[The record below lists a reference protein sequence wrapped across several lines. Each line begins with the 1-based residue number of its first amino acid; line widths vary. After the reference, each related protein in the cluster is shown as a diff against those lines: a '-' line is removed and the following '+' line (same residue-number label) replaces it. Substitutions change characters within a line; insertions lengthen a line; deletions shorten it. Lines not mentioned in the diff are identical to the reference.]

1 MSRGTLRLYLGAAPG
16 VGKTYAML
24 NEGWRRKE
32 RGTDVVIG
40 WVQEHGRPHTDAQIR
55 DLEVFPRRNVDYR
68 GQTFE
73 EMDTKGLIER
83 KPTLVLVDELAH
95 SNVPG
100 SKHAKRWQDVEELLE
115 AGINVIS
122 NLNLQHLE
130 SLNDVVGRITG
141 VEQRETVPDPFVR
154 SAGQIELVDMAPEA
168 LRRRMAHGNIYPPER
183 IDTALAN
190 YFRPGNLIAL
200 RELALLWVA
209 DRVDEELT
217 DYRERHHIAGPW
229 ETRERVL
236 VSVTGARDSAE
247 LVRRAARMAM
257 RTKAELIGVHVRTD
271 ETITN
276 TGAEGLVANR
286 ALLDDLGGR
295 YVEVVGA
302 DVADALV
309 SVARSENA
317 TQLIMGATHRSR
329 ITELLRGSVIN
340 SVIRAAGGSLDVHVI
355 ATDERRRTRAS
366 LADKDRPPPATIEG
380 DLAHPGDTEG
390 RHRHV
395 SVGRWRTVLTP
406 VSMRRQATALLIGLV
421 GFPLLTLILTADRS
435 QVGLSTALSAYLILV
450 IVIAVVGGVG
460 PALLGSVAGFLLLN
474 WYFTPPIHT
483 FTIADTRDI
492 AALAMFLLTAGVV
505 SVLVDISAR
514 RTEAANRARADARM
528 LARAAGRMVAPEG
541 DPLPALLGEL
551 MHAFRVTSASIL
563 RNVVESNP
571 FGVTSATDA
580 QARDRWTTV
589 AAVGDQPP
597 LAPVEATAV
606 VPLTDREVLALSGRP
621 MSPGEREILTAF
633 AAQLATALTTGRL
646 HDEAAAAETEVR
658 GLQLGSGLLAAVGH
672 DLRTPLAA
680 IKVASSSLLSD
691 HLSFGPDE
699 TRMLLQT
706 IDEEA
711 DRLSGLVENLLDLSR
726 LRTRTLEVLDRPVD
740 VADLIEA
747 AVASISHEQAQ
758 EPIVTV
764 PEDLPTVHTDPFL
777 VERALANLIDNAL
790 RHGGSES
797 VRIEAG
803 AVAVAGRVDIRI
815 VDRGPGIPRQDR
827 ERVFEP
833 FHRTSS
839 REVRSGVG
847 LGLTVARGFVEA
859 VGGRLEM
866 EDTPGGGCTA
876 VVRLPVAPLVAAD
889 GRIGELPPDEL
900 QVVDEVDEVDEVH
913 EEAGRVGRHAR
924 PQNQPLGVGNAST
937 SGRCRKVC
945 TRARAC
951 RHAASAPARASD
963 GQPTGVTADPA
974 GSSGDH

>member
-40 WVQEHGRPHTDAQIR
+40 WVQEHGRPQTDAQIR
-55 DLEVFPRRNVDYR
+55 DLEVFPRRTVDYR

-73 EMDTKGLIER
+73 EMDTEGLIER

-95 SNVPG
+95 SNMPG
-100 SKHAKRWQDVEELLE
+100 STHAKRWQDVEDLLE

-154 SAGQIELVDMAPEA
+154 SADQIELVDMAPEA

-236 VSVTGARDSAE
+236 VSVTGARGSAE
-247 LVRRAARMAM
+247 LIRRAARMAM

-271 ETITN
+271 ETITQS
-276 TGAEGLVANR
+276 GSEGLVANR

-329 ITELLRGSVIN
+329 ITELARGSVIN

-355 ATDERRRTRAS
+355 ATDERRTRVS
-366 LADKDRPPPATIEG
+366 VADKDRPPPATIEG
-380 DLAHPGDTEG
+380 DVAHPGDTEG

-406 VSMRRQATALLIGLV
+406 VSMRRQATALLIGLA
-421 GFPLLTLILTADRS
+421 GFPLLTLILTANRS
-435 QVGLSTALSAYLILV
+435 HVGLSTALSAYLILV
-450 IVIAVVGGVG
+450 IAIAVVGGVG

-474 WYFTPPIHT
+474 WYFSPPIHT

-492 AALAMFLLTAGVV
+492 AALVMFLLTAGVV

-528 LARAAGRMVAPEG
+528 LARAAGRMLASEG

-551 MHAFRVTSASIL
+551 TIAFRVTSASIL
-563 RNVVESNP
+563 RNVVERNP

-580 QARDRWTTV
+580 QGRDRWTTV

-621 MSPGEREILTAF
+621 MSPGDREILTAF

-699 TRMLLQT
+699 TRTLLQT

-747 AVASISHEQAQ
+747 AVVSASPEQ

-764 PEDLPTVHTDPFL
+764 PEDLAPVRTDPFL
-777 VERALANLIDNAL
+777 VERALANLIDNAV

-803 AVAVAGRVDIRI
+803 AVPVAGRVDIRI
-815 VDRGPGIPRQDR
+815 VDRGPGIPRQER

-833 FHRTSS
+833 FHRTASGD
-839 REVRSGVG
+839 VRSGVG
-847 LGLTVARGFVEA
+847 LGLTVARGFIEA
-859 VGGRLEM
+859 VGGRLEI

-876 VVRLPVAPLVAAD
+876 VVRLPVVPHGGAD
-889 GRIGELPPDEL
+889 GRVGEPPPDEL
-900 QVVDEVDEVDEVH
+900 QVVDDVDMVH
-913 EEAGRVGRHAR
+913 EELDELDDTPGRRTSPWVSEMPEQAADAGNSE
-924 PQNQPLGVGNAST
+924 P
-937 SGRCRKVC
+937 
-945 TRARAC
+945 
-951 RHAASAPARASD
+951 APAGAPASVSD
-963 GQPTGVTADPA
+963 GQPTGVTSDPA
-974 GSSGDH
+974 GSAGDH